1 MTDRGGSTTN
11 TPVREGPDSAADPD
25 APHATYRVDIG
36 GLSRDLP
43 LCEVAPGV
51 SIAVFN
57 MLGDV
62 EVTEAAARALCE
74 RLPTEVDVI
83 VTAEAKSIPLAYAMA
98 RISGLPHVILRK
110 TWKPYMGDALR
121 ATTKSITTGK
131 EQDLVLDAKD
141 RPLLHGAR
149 AAIVDDVIST
159 GSTLAGMRDILT
171 RAGAGIAA
179 EMAVFTEG
187 DAERWRHVIALGHL
201 PVFEGEAGHGSPPS
215 R

>member
-1 MTDRGGSTTN
+1 MSG
-11 TPVREGPDSAADPD
+11 E
-25 APHATYRVDIG
+25 TYPVDID
-36 GLSRDLP
+36 GLRRELP
-43 LCEVAPGV
+43 LCEVAPGI

-62 EVTEAAARALCE
+62 EVTEHAAAALCV
-74 RLPTEVDVI
+74 RLPAETDVL

-110 TWKPYMGDALR
+110 SWKTYMGEAIR
-121 ATTKSITTGK
+121 TTTKSITTGA
-131 EQDLVLDAKD
+131 EQVLVLDAKD
-141 RPLLHGAR
+141 RALLHGAR
-149 AAIVDDVIST
+149 AAVVDDVVST
-159 GSTLAGMRDILT
+159 GSTLAGMRAILT
-171 RAGAGIAA
+171 RAGADIVA

-201 PVFEGEAGHGSPPS
+201 PVFEGDS